1 MVVHASE
8 NVSHKRID
16 VERNPNMIETLI
28 FYSDMYNGNLT

>member
-16 VERNPNMIETLI
+16 VERKSKYDRDFNFL
-28 FYSDMYNGNLT
+28 FRYVQW